1 MSGEVFPIEGEH
13 FIWVCLG
20 WDLIWS
26 KCVTLAI
33 SKKLQLSMYQMQRKA
48 AGVIKGMILQEQ
60 SETAVLDMSE
70 RLARREM

>member
-1 MSGEVFPIEGEH
+1 M
-13 FIWVCLG
+13 
-20 WDLIWS
+20 
-26 KCVTLAI
+26 TLAI

>member
-13 FIWVCLG
+13 LIWVCLG
-20 WDLIWS
+20 WDLIWN

-33 SKKLQLSMYQMQRKA
+33 SKKLQLSMYQMQRK
-48 AGVIKGMILQEQ
+48 GVIKGMILQDQ